1 MCGAPGHGGRSHGES
16 TAERSVDA
24 AVIARDTVA
33 GMARVIAGLG
43 VALALALA
51 APPAHAES
59 TDEYIASLGK
69 GGTPKV
75 RIAALLAL
83 TTSTDARAM
92 AAMCKALGKDADAG
106 VRLVAAR
113 SIGKALAST
122 SSTSQRAGG
131 IAALKT
137 ASTADKDAK
146 VRAAATELL
155 AAGVGAGRADPC
167 RRRDRRHQA
176 GGRRAGAHHLQR
188 ARRDR
193 PPRFTPTQWP
203 GGAPTKAQLT
213 ARGAK
218 AFIVASSVTAV
229 TVTRKGAGNQIGCT
243 VQVRVAPW
251 SGKDVGGGERW
262 VADKAAAATGS
273 ATIVAATAPR
283 ATELAIRDCVAAV
296 AEELTGSKI
305 VPFLKKVAGKP

>member
-1 MCGAPGHGGRSHGES
+1 M
-16 TAERSVDA
+16 
-24 AVIARDTVA
+24 IARDTVA

-155 AAGVGAGRADPC
+155 AAASAPGVLIHVDAATD
-167 RRRDRRHQA
+167 A
-176 GGRRAGAHHLQR
+176 TKLAAGALALTTSSVR
-188 ARRDR
+188 GAIAR
-193 PPRFTPTQWP
+193 PGYATQWP